1 MAIGW
6 KNESTRPAGRTTFGE
21 NNPVVHSKGM
31 RNAERNGFT
40 PSDPRQPS
48 QPAKQERR
56 DLPGS
61 IPQRTVGGPAV
72 IAAEVVGYATDGS
85 GKFTRA
91 SHPNASRGLHGN
103 SHGPT
108 VPVNHSGANAPDT
121 LPRSS
126 DLRRETGTDSP

>member
-31 RNAERNGFT
+31 RNAERNGFK

-48 QPAKQERR
+48 QPAKLQQR

-61 IPQRTVGGPAV
+61 IPQRTVGGPAT
-72 IAAEVVGYATDGS
+72 IAAQVVGYAPDGS
-85 GKFTRA
+85 GKYIKP
-91 SHPNASRGLHGN
+91 SYLNASRGLIGN
-103 SHGPT
+103 ADFTGPAAR
-108 VPVNHSGANAPDT
+108 SREE
-121 LPRSS
+121 PRGGLQNDSIKS
-126 DLRRETGTDSP
+126 ETGLDSP